1 MGYVDTALEL
11 QFRECYNQAIAA
23 KNSGNLQYAKIKFLE
38 AADILDR
45 QVKLS
50 PQNIREEK
58 MMLSKRIR
66 AVANAIA
73 PSRPYNDRNAN
84 YSQNNNYSNQ
94 GTPAG
99 FSVSPLVGGGTQEQ
113 ADQDVP
119 EDMSAFFTFYNEEDL
134 ELGFDDVIG
143 LEDAKEAIAQYV
155 INPIKYP
162 DAYHY
167 KFSNN
172 KAILLYGPPGTGKT
186 TFAKALAKEINQ
198 PFALVNVAALVNA
211 YIGETGKNIDKIF
224 NHLRNYV
231 EKNNKSIV
239 IFFDELD
246 EIAKKRG
253 GDDKTSQAAVPALLR
268 NMDGV
273 KKNKGFLILANTNC
287 PEDLDAGILDRFRQ
301 KILVGLPDK
310 NARELMYRQKLS
322 DVEDDYLD
330 FIDFDYIAY
339 ESEGLSGRAIND
351 ICDDFKYELS
361 AVQAGIRQIEDYNS
375 ELVRIIRRRQ

>member
-1 MGYVDTALEL
+1 MGYVDTGLEL
-11 QFRECYNQAIAA
+11 QFRECYNKAIAA
-23 KNSGNLQYAKIKFLE
+23 KNAGNLQLAKVKFLE

-45 QVKLS
+45 QVRLS
-50 PQNIREEK
+50 PPNIREEK
-58 MMLSKRIR
+58 RVLSQRIR

-73 PSRPYNDRNAN
+73 PVKPANRPVNNSQNAN
-84 YSQNNNYSNQ
+84 NYNQ

-113 ADQDVP
+113 AESDVP
-119 EDMSAFFTFYNEEDL
+119 EDMSAFFTFYEEDDL

-143 LEDAKEAIAQYV
+143 LEDAKEAITQYV
-155 INPIKYP
+155 INPIKYR
-162 DAYHY
+162 DSYHY
-167 KFSNN
+167 NFANN

-186 TFAKALAKEINQ
+186 TFAKALAKEVKQ

-224 NHLRNYV
+224 NYLRDYV
-231 EKNNKSIV
+231 EKNDKSII

-287 PEDLDAGILDRFRQ
+287 PEDLDSGVLDRFRQ
-301 KILVGLPDK
+301 KILVDLPDK
-310 NARELMYRQKLS
+310 DAREKMYRQKLS
-322 DVEDDYLD
+322 DVEPEYLD
-330 FIDFDYIAY
+330 FIDFDFIAY

-361 AVQAGIRQIEDYNS
+361 ALNAGLRKIDDYNA